1 MLNTD
6 ERQAH
11 QQLDAHIRT
20 PGGPVWTDRQTD
32 RQAGRQQAAGLT
44 FYKPLATDDADKC
57 GNYMNLL
64 SLVCLHAYCMAV
76 AISPRVFGEGV
87 HTVLVGCL
95 ELNIS

>member
-1 MLNTD
+1 
-6 ERQAH
+6 
-11 QQLDAHIRT
+11 
-20 PGGPVWTDRQTD
+20 
-32 RQAGRQQAAGLT
+32 
-44 FYKPLATDDADKC
+44 
-57 GNYMNLL
+57 L